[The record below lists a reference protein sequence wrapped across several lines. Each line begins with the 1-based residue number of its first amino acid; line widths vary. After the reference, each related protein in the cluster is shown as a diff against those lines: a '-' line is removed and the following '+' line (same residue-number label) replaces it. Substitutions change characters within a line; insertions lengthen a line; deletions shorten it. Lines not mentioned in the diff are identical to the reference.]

1 MKAGDIV
8 LMHLH
13 QTDGQIK
20 KRPVILLRR
29 MPPFN
34 DWLVAGIST
43 QLHQEVKGFD
53 WLLLEGD
60 PAFDATRLKASSL
73 IRLGFL
79 DVVEERGIPGVIGSV
94 GKSTVEGLL
103 KRLADYLVKEI

>member
-8 LMHLH
+8 SMALP
-13 QTDGQIK
+13 QTDGQVK
-20 KRPVILLRR
+20 KRPVILLKQ
-29 MPPFN
+29 MPPYY

-53 WLLLEGD
+53 WVLLANH
-60 PAFDATRLKASSL
+60 PSFAQTRLKSSSI

-79 DVVEERGIPGVIGSV
+79 DMAEEKNIRGIIGSV
-94 GKSTVEGLL
+94 DAATVKQLL
-103 KRLADYLVKEI
+103 KRLADYLVK

>member
-8 LMHLH
+8 SLSLP
-13 QTDGQIK
+13 QSDGQIK
-20 KRPVILLRR
+20 KRPVILLKQ
-29 MPPFN
+29 MPPYN

-53 WLLLEGD
+53 WVLLSTDASFG
-60 PAFDATRLKASSL
+60 ATRLKSSSV

-79 DVVEERGIPGVIGSV
+79 DMAEERNIRGIIGSV
-94 GKSTVEGLL
+94 DAEIVKQLL
-103 KRLADYLVKEI
+103 KRLADYLLK